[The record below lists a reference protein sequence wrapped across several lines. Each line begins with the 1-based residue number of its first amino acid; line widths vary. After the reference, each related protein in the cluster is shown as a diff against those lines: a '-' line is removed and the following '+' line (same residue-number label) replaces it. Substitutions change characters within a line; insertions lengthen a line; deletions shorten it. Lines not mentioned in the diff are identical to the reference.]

1 MSNARS
7 LSKVVA
13 ATLVSAI
20 LFWFGTGLHP
30 VWWVTWFAPLPLLFL
45 AGRDRTEISNR
56 TVAIAAFAAW
66 FLGSLNMWH
75 FGHALIGLPVPALLG
90 FSGIPALLLALAIL
104 MWRGFLLRGK
114 IWLAAFSLPVF
125 FASAAYVNSVFSPH
139 STYGNLS
146 YTQMNF
152 LALIQIAAFTGIWGI
167 TFLLWL
173 LPSTVGIFLS
183 PAAQQ
188 RSKDAP
194 LASVTLL
201 FALVLIG
208 GAWRLRAPVLISGA
222 ANVQLISSDAPG
234 DIFTRNDREAL
245 SLVSRYAAAVPEANS
260 QRPDVILMPE
270 KIARVS
276 LDAAD
281 QAKKTLASA
290 AERAGADLVVGLD
303 ETTAL
308 GRRNEAL
315 LFSSDGT
322 LQRNYEK
329 HHFIP
334 VIEDGYVQGTDYV
347 TFERPSGTWGI
358 AICKDMDFPA
368 MGRAYGNRG
377 VGLLLVPAWDFTV
390 DGWQHGRMAIL
401 RGVEGGFTIARTAKS
416 GLQTVSDSRGR
427 LLLDRRVFHEGFVVS
442 TVGVPVAHEDTLY
455 DRWGDWFAWICCGA
469 LVVLLGVL
477 GVFVLRRS

>member
-1 MSNARS
+1 MPRARE
-7 LSKVVA
+7 LSRVIA

-20 LFWFGTGLHP
+20 LFWLGTGLHP
-30 VWWVTWFAPLPLLFL
+30 IWWVTWFAPLPVLFL
-45 AGRDRTEISNR
+45 AGRERSAISNW
-56 TVAIAAFAAW
+56 TVAMAAFAAW

-75 FGHALIGLPVPALLG
+75 FLHGLLGLPFVALLG

-104 MWRGFLLRGK
+104 MWRAFLLRGK
-114 IWLAAFSLPVF
+114 IWFAAFSLPAF
-125 FASAAYVNSVFSPH
+125 FTSAAYINSVFSPH
-139 STYGNLS
+139 STYGNLA

-152 LALIQIAAFTGIWGI
+152 LALIQIAAYTGIWGI

-173 LPSTVGIFLS
+173 LPSAVGVLLS
-183 PAAQQ
+183 PAAP
-188 RSKDAP
+188 RSKDLVIAGVTFL
-194 LASVTLL
+194 LA
-201 FALVLIG
+201 FVLIG
-208 GAWRLRAPVLISGA
+208 GAWRLRDPMLISGA

-234 DIFTRNDREAL
+234 DIFSRNDEEAL
-245 SLVSRYAAAVPEANS
+245 SLISRYAAAVPEVNS
-260 QRPDVILMPE
+260 QHPDVILMPE

-276 LDAAD
+276 LDAAE

-315 LFSSDGT
+315 LFSKDGT
-322 LQRNYEK
+322 LQKNYEK

-334 VIEDGYVQGTDYV
+334 GIEDGYVQGTDYT
-347 TFERPSGTWGI
+347 TFERPSGIWGI

-377 VGLLLVPAWDFTV
+377 VGLLLVPAWDFTL
-390 DGWQHGRMAIL
+390 DGWQHDRMAIL
-401 RGVEGGFTIARTAKS
+401 RGVESGFTIARTAKN

-427 LLLDRRVFHEGFVVS
+427 LLLDRRAYHEGFVVS
-442 TVGVPVAHEDTLY
+442 MDGVPVAHEDTLY
-455 DRWGDWFAWICCGA
+455 DQWGDWFAWVCCGA
-469 LVVLLGVL
+469 LIILLGIL
-477 GVFVLRRS
+477 GFFVLWRI